1 MLAVLAF
8 AFMLNLGAVVL
19 LFIIVISNFTQENG
33 NFILVIGVPVLMALV
48 TTFTLIV
55 KGMVKLILG
64 VDIDE

>member
-19 LFIIVISNFTQENG
+19 LFIIVITNFTQESG

-64 VDIDE
+64 VEIDE